1 MDIDAQLYAL
11 QALVRIHP
19 ALGTDLYFQHTS
31 EDAYSIFSPFYAS
44 VINLID
50 LRRATLLLTILFISW
65 FLVATWMLAR
75 ELCVPKCRL
84 VECRRSDNHTGRLRR
99 LWNI

>member
-31 EDAYSIFSPFYAS
+31 QDAYSIFSPFYAS
-44 VINLID
+44 VIKLMD
-50 LRRATLLLTILFISW
+50 LRSATLLLTILFIPSA
-65 FLVATWMLAR
+65 FLSRPAYPVRRKKQSL
-75 ELCVPKCRL
+75 PL
-84 VECRRSDNHTGRLRR
+84 VEFWR
-99 LWNI
+99 